1 MKSFEEIYEKVCS
14 NSKERLKQVKNK
26 NNKFLL
32 NCTVRTNTVNIYRN
46 RAVVNLQNSYN
57 L

>member
-32 NCTVRTNTVNIYRN
+32 TVTIIAIILNICI
-46 RAVVNLQNSYN
+46 YN
-57 L
+57 LRHL